1 MEGGTPTQPGKID
14 KDAVARILDERIDW
28 RLKGMPAALA
38 GTTIGAARERG
49 LSLFRDG
56 FLPPLLVLDAAAIEH
71 NLTTMASW
79 CAGRGLALAPHGKT
93 TMAPQLFA
101 RQLEH
106 GAWGMT
112 TANASQLRVYRA
124 FGVSPVLLANQL
136 IDPAGLRW
144 LAGELDRDPGFEF
157 CCWVDS
163 VRGVSLMDEVLR
175 EVRVGRPV
183 DVLVEL
189 GTPGGRTGTRDLPT
203 AHAVA
208 DAVLASPVLRLV
220 GVGGYEG
227 AVTHGTSADDLSLV
241 DAYLAG
247 LRELTIELA
256 KRGHFAGLDRVIVT
270 AGGSTYFDLVANML
284 TEPWPD
290 GLPVLPLLRSG
301 AYVTHDDGMYR
312 RTSPLGAHARISA
325 PPFRSALRAWAQ
337 VTSHPSADLAL
348 LTVGKRDV
356 PYDIDLP
363 DPALIRRG
371 SVASALTGCRIN
383 ELNDQHAFLGIGDD
397 ARVEVGDW
405 VGLNLSHP
413 CTTFDKWQLIP
424 VVGADGETVVDLI
437 RTFF

>member
-1 MEGGTPTQPGKID
+1 MGGASTQPGTID
-14 KDAVARILDERIDW
+14 KDAVASVLDERIDW
-28 RLKGMPAALA
+28 RFKGMPAALA
-38 GTTIGAARERG
+38 GTTIGAARDRG
-49 LSLFRDG
+49 LNLFRDG
-56 FLPPLLVLDAAAIEH
+56 FLAPLLVLDEPAIEH

-79 CAGRGLALAPHGKT
+79 CASRGLALAPHGKT

-124 FGVSPVLLANQL
+124 FGVSRILLANQL
-136 IDPAGLRW
+136 VDPAGLRW
-144 LAGELDRDPGFEF
+144 LAAELDHDPDFGFS
-157 CCWVDS
+157 CWVDS
-163 VRGVSLMDEVLR
+163 LAGVSLMDRVLR
-175 EVRVGRPV
+175 EAGVQRPV
-183 DVLVEL
+183 DVMVEL
-189 GTPGGRTGTRDLPT
+189 GAAGGRTGARDLPT

-208 DAVLASPVLRLV
+208 EAVLASPVLRLV

-227 AVTHGTSADDLSLV
+227 AVTHSTSADALSLV
-241 DAYLAG
+241 DSYLTT
-247 LRELTIELA
+247 LRELAIELA
-256 KRGHFAGLDRVIVT
+256 KRGHFTGLDEVIVT

-290 GLPVLPLLRSG
+290 GLPVLPVLRSG
-301 AYVTHDDGMYR
+301 AYVTHDDGLYR
-312 RTSPLGAHARISA
+312 RTSPLGEHLRISA
-325 PPFRSALRAWAQ
+325 PPLRSALRAWAQ
-337 VTSHPSADLAL
+337 VTSHPSTDLAL

-363 DPALIRRG
+363 EPVLIRSESG
-371 SVASALTGCRIN
+371 TSSLTGCRIN
-383 ELNDQHAFLGIGDD
+383 ELNDQHAFLGIGDE

-424 VVGADGETVVDLI
+424 MVGADGETVVDLI